1 MPSRRSLWHYVLID
15 NPGSLRTL
23 AAGRCSAASQAR
35 ARAQAASPGKLRLQ
49 GIVLLWRFPYSRDM
63 ARTLGETRRKR
74 REAMRRYRTQLRPQ
88 YQPLA
93 PTEIRQLRE
102 RLGLSQRAFAA
113 RVGVYM
119 GTIIRWEKDRANP
132 RFLATERLQEL
143 QRELEE
149 P

>member
-1 MPSRRSLWHYVLID
+1 
-15 NPGSLRTL
+15 
-23 AAGRCSAASQAR
+23 
-35 ARAQAASPGKLRLQ
+35 
-49 GIVLLWRFPYSRDM
+49 
-63 ARTLGETRRKR
+63 
-74 REAMRRYRTQLRPQ
+74 MRRYRAQLRPQ

-113 RVGVYM
+113 RVGVEM
-119 GTIIRWEKDRANP
+119 GTIVRWEKGRTTP
-132 RFLATERLQEL
+132 RFLTTERLRQL